1 MVCGVV
7 DAGDCLG
14 GGWWRGARGL
24 VGVGVGVGVRVKV
37 EVEVWVR
44 AGMKGKCAILG
55 NCG

>member
-24 VGVGVGVGVRVKV
+24 VGVGVGVRVKV